1 MLTYTLREAA
11 DLCDTT
17 VKALRNRADRGSLQT
32 VLRNNERRVPHAEL
46 ERAGLLPDAEVKQ
59 LHQRITQ
66 LTDELAA
73 SRQLL
78 VSNERSAAAE
88 CEARER
94 LEATLYERQAA
105 VTAAEAA
112 AAEAQAA
119 LQTEKQQTAAANRS
133 RGGAAG
139 PRGGPA
145 LRGPHP
151 GMEARTHPPQGRR
164 RRVGGP
170 SVWPAAL
177 GRCKSVLA
185 F

>member
-88 CEARER
+88 REARER
-94 LEATLYERQAA
+94 LEAALYERQAA
-105 VTAAEAA
+105 ATVAEAALEAEKQSAAAAIAAAAELGGLEADLRAAGPIRAWKLARTRRKAAEAA
-112 AAEAQAA
+112 
-119 LQTEKQQTAAANRS
+119 
-133 RGGAAG
+133 
-139 PRGGPA
+139 
-145 LRGPHP
+145 
-151 GMEARTHPPQGRR
+151 
-164 RRVGGP
+164 
-170 SVWPAAL
+170 
-177 GRCKSVLA
+177 
-185 F
+185 

>member
-11 DLCDTT
+11 DLCNTT

-88 CEARER
+88 REARER

-105 VTAAEAA
+105 VAASEAA
-112 AAEAQAA
+112 AAEAQVA
-119 LQTEKQQTAAANRS
+119 LQTEKRQTAAAIAAAEELRGLEADLRS
-133 RGGAAG
+133 AG
-139 PRGGPA
+139 PIRA
-145 LRGPHP
+145 WKL
-151 GMEARTHPPQGRR
+151 ARTRR
-164 RRVGGP
+164 KAVD
-170 SVWPAAL
+170 AA
-177 GRCKSVLA
+177 
-185 F
+185 

>member
-88 CEARER
+88 REARER
-94 LEATLYERQAA
+94 LEAALYERQAA
-105 VTAAEAA
+105 ATAAEAA
-112 AAEAQAA
+112 LEAE
-119 LQTEKQQTAAANRS
+119 QQRAAAAFAAAGEL
-133 RGGAAG
+133 RGLEADLRAAG
-139 PRGGPA
+139 PIRA
-145 LRGPHP
+145 WKF
-151 GMEARTHPPQGRR
+151 ARTRR
-164 RRVGGP
+164 R
-170 SVWPAAL
+170 AADA
-177 GRCKSVLA
+177 S
-185 F
+185 

>member
-32 VLRNNERRVPHAEL
+32 VLKDGERRVPHAEL

-88 CEARER
+88 REARER
-94 LEATLYERQAA
+94 LEAALYERQAA
-105 VTAAEAA
+105 ATAAEAA
-112 AAEAQAA
+112 LEAEKQSAAAAIAAAAELGSLEADLRAAGPIRAWKLARTRRKAAEAA
-119 LQTEKQQTAAANRS
+119 
-133 RGGAAG
+133 
-139 PRGGPA
+139 
-145 LRGPHP
+145 
-151 GMEARTHPPQGRR
+151 
-164 RRVGGP
+164 
-170 SVWPAAL
+170 
-177 GRCKSVLA
+177 
-185 F
+185 

>member
-88 CEARER
+88 REARER
-94 LEATLYERQAA
+94 LEAALYERQAA
-105 VTAAEAA
+105 ATAAEAA
-112 AAEAQAA
+112 LEAE
-119 LQTEKQQTAAANRS
+119 QQRAAAAFAAAGEL
-133 RGGAAG
+133 RGLEADLRAAG
-139 PRGGPA
+139 PIRA
-145 LRGPHP
+145 WKL
-151 GMEARTHPPQGRR
+151 ARTRR
-164 RRVGGP
+164 R
-170 SVWPAAL
+170 AADA
-177 GRCKSVLA
+177 S
-185 F
+185 